1 MKEWYS
7 AKELAGLPGVPGT
20 ERAIQIGA
28 EKQQWQSRP
37 RAGKG
42 GGREYHLTSLPE
54 ETRTHL
60 LTESV
65 PLDTSGQDLEAYL
78 SSRRISLSPAELQD
92 PVIQAKLTCSKA
104 YEACPAY
111 KGREKVLAALAAR
124 YGKSTQQIR
133 RWISDVDKL
142 RVKSKPRITL
152 ADEKIDI
159 PASHTFS
166 PEALAYGLSV
176 YARNMRGGI
185 KAAYNEMTS
194 LADQR
199 NWRVGDY
206 SNFTRMVKKV
216 PEIVWTRIYRG
227 DTGFELACVPKIIKE
242 WTAVP
247 VQSVICGDQKIFDYE
262 VYDSE
267 LQRVIIPNGYFWMD
281 CSSRMITGT
290 WISVGHYNSY
300 TVGNALREALRFGIP
315 DEIFTDWGKP
325 EGAKYIGNILSN
337 LSGHAQTGDFQGM
350 AERFADM
357 SCDDVKH
364 RKAQPG
370 KPWMKPIEN
379 IMNILD
385 TMMDARFIGGFRKRN
400 NDAWAN
406 KQIQAMLK
414 RDRKVTFQTSR
425 PMTAAEARGL
435 MNIEEFIHT
444 VFSVVEE
451 HNRTQKKLQEGGV
464 IIPGEFFS
472 RGLKSQSRNVLPKE
486 TLNYICM
493 PYVERIPRQSVVR
506 FKVGSDDERGYY
518 SPALAGLHEKVRVS
532 FNPYNRD
539 EPAVLMTQDGQY
551 MGLAD
556 PWHVQNPYDRAGMA
570 IKRSRQAELMKW
582 VGEQADRV
590 KKAFGI
596 VIEDVPAKE
605 MTEITRIIPAS
616 TIAHEAEKERKVYEI
631 RKDNTTLHER
641 ETAREAN
648 RLRDGLKERFTER
661 AAAAVTF
668 VIPSDEKARYMA
680 YLELAERF
688 SSGGELSPE
697 EEAFHS
703 SYPGTD
709 GYRNQV
715 RFHQR
720 FPDLYIKK
728 KTVSSGQETAG
739 QVVELTGHDRI

>member
-7 AKELAGLPGVPGT
+7 AKELAGLPGMPGT
-20 ERAIQIGA
+20 IPGVLKKVE
-28 EKQQWQSRP
+28 EWQSRP

-42 GGREYHLTSLPE
+42 GGREYHISSFPE

-65 PLDTSGQDLEAYL
+65 PLDTTDQDLETYL

-92 PVIQAKLTCSKA
+92 PVIQAKLACSKA

-133 RWISDVDKL
+133 RWISDIDQL
-142 RVKSKPRITL
+142 RARPKPRITL
-152 ADEKIDI
+152 SDEKIDI
-159 PASHTFS
+159 PGSYTFS
-166 PEALAYGLSV
+166 PEALAYGLSI

-185 KAAYNEMTS
+185 KTAYRQMESIAAEKHWNI
-194 LADQR
+194 
-199 NWRVGDY
+199 GDY
-206 SNFTRMVKKV
+206 SNFTRIIKKI
-216 PEIVWTRIYRG
+216 PEMIWTRIYRG
-227 DTGFELACVPKIIKE
+227 KTGFELACVPKIVRE

-247 VQSVICGDQKIFDYE
+247 VQSVLCGDQKIFDYE
-262 VYDSE
+262 VYDSA
-267 LQRVIIPNGYFWMD
+267 LGQVIIPNGYFWMD
-281 CSSRMITGT
+281 CSSRMVTGV
-290 WISVGHYNSY
+290 WLEMGHYNSY
-300 TVGNALREALRFGIP
+300 TVGNALREALRYGNP

-325 EGAKYIGNILSN
+325 EGAKHVGNILSS
-337 LSGHAQTGDFQGM
+337 LSGHTQTGDFQLM

-357 SCDDVKH
+357 TSDDVEH

-400 NDAWAN
+400 NDAWVN
-406 KQIQAMLK
+406 KQVQAMLK
-414 RDRKVTFQTSR
+414 RDRKIAFQTSR
-425 PMTAAEARGL
+425 PSSPAEARGL
-435 MNIEEFIHT
+435 MNIEEFVHT

-451 HNRTQKKLQEGGV
+451 HNRTQKKLQEGG
-464 IIPGEFFS
+464 IIVPGEFFA
-472 RGLKSQSRNVLPKE
+472 RGLTSQRRPVLDDA

-493 PYVERIPRQSVVR
+493 PRAERIPRQSVV
-506 FKVGSDDERGYY
+506 KVKVHHDDERGYY
-518 SPALAGLHEKVRVS
+518 SPALAGLREKVCIS
-532 FNPYNRD
+532 FNPYDRD
-539 EPAVLMTQDGQY
+539 EPAVLTTPEGAFIDLGQ
-551 MGLAD
+551 
-556 PWHVQNPYDRAGMA
+556 PWHVQNPYDRAGVTA
-570 IKRSRQAELMKW
+570 KRHRQAELMKW
-582 VGEQADRV
+582 VGEQANRV
-590 KKAFGI
+590 KEAFGI
-596 VIEDVPAKE
+596 VIEDAAPVHASAPLTKIVPAS
-605 MTEITRIIPAS
+605 AA
-616 TIAHEAEKERKVYEI
+616 AHEAEKERKVYEI
-631 RKDNTTLHER
+631 RKNNTTLHDR

-688 SSGGELSPE
+688 SSGGVLSPE

-703 SYPGTD
+703 SYPATD

-728 KTVSSGQETAG
+728 IKTSSGQETTG